1 MDEGFLGNIIAGLID
16 KNNNSNDCFGG
27 GGAMWLIL
35 FVVLMYGGGFG
46 FNRNNNCC
54 TPATSNDVNNGFQ
67 FTQLSNDA
75 RSIERSVA
83 NSTYENLNQLQ
94 RTTDAIAN
102 VGYTVGHVGDSLQRA
117 VDNVRYSVSE
127 NTCGINRNIDA
138 VRYQMADDTCKI
150 TTTDTANTQKVLDA
164 ICQLRSEAKDREIQQ
179 RDSTIEQLRFDLQAA
194 QLNIGNIRQ
203 TSEVIGQLRP
213 YPIPAY
219 PVTSP
224 YGTYAYGTTV

>member
-16 KNNNSNDCFGG
+16 KNNNNDNCFGG
-27 GGAMWLIL
+27 GGAIWLIL

-46 FNRNNNCC
+46 FGNRANACC
-54 TPATSNDVNNGFQ
+54 PPATANDVNNGFQ

-94 RTTDAIAN
+94 RTTDAIN
-102 VGYTVGHVGDSLQRA
+102 RVGYEVGHVGDGIQRSL
-117 VDNVRYSVSE
+117 DNVRYSASQDA
-127 NTCGINRNIDA
+127 CGINRNIDA
-138 VRYQMADDTCKI
+138 VRYQMAEDTCKI
-150 TTTDTANTQKVLDA
+150 TSTDTANTQKVLDA
-164 ICQLRSEAKDREIQQ
+164 ICQLRSDTKDN
-179 RDSTIEQLRFDLQAA
+179 TIAQLRFDLQAA

-203 TSEVIGQLRP
+203 TADVVNQLRP

-219 PVTSP
+219 PVSSP
-224 YGTYAYGTTV
+224 YGTMPYGTTIV

>member
-16 KNNNSNDCFGG
+16 KNNSNSDCLG
-27 GGAMWLIL
+27 GGAMWLIIL
-35 FVVLMYGGGFG
+35 VVLMYGGGFG
-46 FNRNNNCC
+46 FNRNSNIE
-54 TPATSNDVNNGFQ
+54 PATANDVNNGFQ

-102 VGYTVGHVGDSLQRA
+102 VGYAVGHVGDSIERA
-117 VDNVRYSVSE
+117 IDNVRYNASQDA
-127 NTCGINRNIDA
+127 CGINRNIDA

-150 TTTDTANTQKVLDA
+150 TTTDTANTQKILDA
-164 ICQLRSEAKDREIQQ
+164 ICQLRSDAKDN
-179 RDSTIEQLRFDLQAA
+179 TIEQLRFDLQAA

-219 PVTSP
+219 AVTSP
-224 YGTYAYGTTV
+224 YGTYAYGTTTI